1 MAISAQ
7 RIEKVK
13 LGFQAQTGGIDL
25 VPENSPNL
33 CAQRPVTWT
42 VVCVTH
48 KQGAEGSRNPVPFA
62 VTSSMLRKRWH
73 RVTVS
78 IAVWINSAGLGVD
91 PHIREM
97 RPRDLIYI
105 QSFIW
110 VLGQKQH

>member
-25 VPENSPNL
+25 APENSQNL

-48 KQGAEGSRNPVPFA
+48 Q
-62 VTSSMLRKRWH
+62 
-73 RVTVS
+73 
-78 IAVWINSAGLGVD
+78 
-91 PHIREM
+91 
-97 RPRDLIYI
+97 
-105 QSFIW
+105 Q
-110 VLGQKQH
+110 

>member
-25 VPENSPNL
+25 APEISQNL

-48 KQGAEGSRNPVPFA
+48 Q
-62 VTSSMLRKRWH
+62 
-73 RVTVS
+73 
-78 IAVWINSAGLGVD
+78 
-91 PHIREM
+91 
-97 RPRDLIYI
+97 
-105 QSFIW
+105 Q
-110 VLGQKQH
+110 